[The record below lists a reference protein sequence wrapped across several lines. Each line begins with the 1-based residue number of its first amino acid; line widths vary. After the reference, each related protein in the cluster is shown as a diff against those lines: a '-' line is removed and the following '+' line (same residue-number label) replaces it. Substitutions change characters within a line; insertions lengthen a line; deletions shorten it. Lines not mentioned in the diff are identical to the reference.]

1 MPFLLYVLYPC
12 VMWSVW
18 CEQMTG
24 VRPAYIRPKKM

>member
-18 CEQMTG
+18 CEQVTG
-24 VRPAYIRPKKM
+24 RKPNFGRRETP